1 MTTAERFIAA
11 LATIGYKIEAADM
24 PKIDAFIESTD
35 TKLVDAALALV
46 EKDFP
51 RTSVEERMAEGPIVD
66 FLKNAAP
73 DIETNLDS
81 TLEGFFTGLEAT
93 LKADSAPSDVP
104 SAPSS
109 A

>member
-1 MTTAERFIAA
+1 MTTSQRFVAA
-11 LATIGYKIEAADM
+11 LAAIGYNIEVADL

-35 TKLVDAALALV
+35 TNLVDSALALV

-51 RTSVEERMAEGPIVD
+51 RNSVEERMAEGPLVQ

-81 TLEGFFTGLEAT
+81 TLEGFFTGLEST
-93 LKADSAPSDVP
+93 LKADSTPSDVK
-104 SAPSS
+104 A
-109 A
+109 